1 MLRQPPRSTPTDTLF
16 PYTTLFRSTLHWT
29 TTNSGNRP
37 TPGGFSERIV
47 LRNATSGHQIWIST
61 VAADG
66 LGAGESRAGSH
77 VVVWP
82 QGLTA
87 HGRIDF
93 TVTTDFLDEAGEAYD
108 AGNGY
113 SNNIGTAK
121 DVSAPDVTI
130 SYLEIGRAHT

>member
-1 MLRQPPRSTPTDTLF
+1 MIRRPPRSTRTDTLV
-16 PYTTLFRSTLHWT
+16 PYTTLFRSPAEGWAPGDTVTLHWT

-47 LRNATSGHQIWIST
+47 LRNATSGQQIWLAT
-61 VAADG
+61 VAADA

-87 HGRIDF
+87 HGRDRES
-93 TVTTDFLDEAGEAYD
+93 VGAG
-108 AGNGY
+108 
-113 SNNIGTAK
+113 K
-121 DVSAPDVTI
+121 
-130 SYLEIGRAHT
+130 RW